1 MKKLVALALILISGS
16 AHAFDLLDLIS
27 FRNIDFNNI
36 QKLVGLPPGMGSLE
50 SNQDF
55 KELLYWQGQRT
66 QSQCELAKKEVN
78 LILRNF
84 VGNRTDL
91 LSPIEEIRL
100 TKDLSVL
107 QLRVLQ
113 QVSGLK
119 KIFGRPRPYKVDSR
133 LKPCV
138 PLENSLAY
146 PSAHSAISYAFAQSL
161 SSVFPDRSG
170 RLFDRAQEIA
180 FNRMMGGVHHRSD
193 LAAGEKVGRFL
204 GRLTRLHL
212 E

>member
-1 MKKLVALALILISGS
+1 
-16 AHAFDLLDLIS
+16 
-27 FRNIDFNNI
+27 
-36 QKLVGLPPGMGSLE
+36 

-55 KELLYWQGQRT
+55 QELLYWQEQRT
-66 QSQCELAKKEVN
+66 QAQCDFAKKEVN

-84 VGNRTDL
+84 IGNRTDL
-91 LSPIEEIRL
+91 LSPREEIKL
-100 TKDLSVL
+100 TKDLSIL
-107 QLRVLQ
+107 QVKVME

-119 KIFGRPRPYKVDSR
+119 KIFGRPRPYQVEKR

-161 SSVFPDRSG
+161 SSVFPDRSK

-180 FNRMMGGVHHRSD
+180 FNRMLGGVHHRSD

-204 GRLTRLHL
+204 GRISRLHL

>member
-1 MKKLVALALILISGS
+1 MKKFVGVALVLFSSS
-16 AHAFDLLDLIS
+16 AYAFELSDLFS
-27 FRNIDFNNI
+27 FRNIDFSSI
-36 QKLVGLPPGMGSLE
+36 QKLIGLPPGMGSAE

-55 KELLYWQGQRT
+55 QELLYWQGQRT
-66 QSQCELAKKEVN
+66 QAQCDFAKKEVN

-84 VGNRTDL
+84 IGNRTDL
-91 LSPIEEIRL
+91 LSPREEIKL
-100 TKDLSVL
+100 TKDLSIL
-107 QLRVLQ
+107 QVKVME
-113 QVSGLK
+113 QVNGLK
-119 KIFGRPRPYKVDSR
+119 KIFGRPRPYQVEKR

-161 SSVFPDRSG
+161 SSVFPDRSQ

-193 LAAGEKVGRFL
+193 LAAGEKVGRFF
-204 GRLTRLHL
+204 GRLTRVHL